1 MTIDVQQPAST
12 FATRWID
19 DGCSEAQCTPNSNG
33 GSMRRRTRR
42 RWSAPVAVAVL
53 LLAACGGSTD
63 EATTATTPTTITG
76 SGAVAET
83 SELQIEE
90 GPIVYVPMGNSL
102 TFTPSPN
109 TLIERYTAMLEEDFG
124 VDVELR
130 SHTVGGQRTDDF
142 LAQLRTNDSL
152 REDLGD
158 ADVVTLLIPN
168 EEWSEP
174 FQTAVGA
181 GGRDPSECGGD
192 DNQQC
197 LRDVISSYKQ
207 HVDQIFDELTAIVD
221 PAVTLIR
228 VQDFYQFGTNQMTP
242 EAFDIT
248 YPYWREGQEYVEQVA
263 GQYGLAVAQVF
274 DDFMGTD
281 GLYIDLVADG
291 LVDPDGMH
299 PTADGAERMATLMHD
314 LGYNLAS

>member
-1 MTIDVQQPAST
+1 MTLNVEQLSSNT
-12 FATRWID
+12 ATRWIN
-19 DGCSEAQCTPNSNG
+19 DGCSEAQSKPRPKRA
-33 GSMRRRTRR
+33 SMRHRTRR
-42 RWSAPVAVAVL
+42 HWSAPVAVAAL
-53 LLAACGGSTD
+53 LFASCGGSSED
-63 EATTATTPTTITG
+63 ATTATTPTTTTANG
-76 SGAVAET
+76 DVAGT
-83 SELQIEE
+83 SALQIEE
-90 GPIVYVPMGNSL
+90 GPLVYVPMGNSL
-102 TFTPSPN
+102 TFNPSSN
-109 TLIERYTAMLEEDFG
+109 HFIARYTAMLEEDFG

-142 LAQLRTNDSL
+142 LEQLRTNDSL
-152 REDLGD
+152 RNDLGD

-168 EEWSEP
+168 DEWSEP

-197 LRDVISSYKQ
+197 LRDVISSYQQ

-248 YPYWREGQEYVEQVA
+248 YPHWREGQEYVEQVA
-263 GQYGLAVAQVF
+263 GQYGLPVAQVF

-281 GLYIDLVADG
+281 GLHVDLVADG
-291 LVDPDGMH
+291 LVDPDGIH
-299 PTADGAERMATLMHD
+299 PTADGAERMAMLMHD